1 MKFNFMQSP
10 QDSDD
15 NDNDSDQA
23 ISDDGNSLDSYGSE
37 NSIKVV

>member
-15 NDNDSDQA
+15 GDNDSDQA
-23 ISDDGNSLDSYGSE
+23 ISDDGNSLDS
-37 NSIKVV
+37 